1 MSDPGQPTNIPM
13 VVVALQWHV
22 GDTPLP
28 LELPVPALPVEPQAI
43 LPALQTLVNEV
54 VAQSVKELEGTD
66 KTVTCKAGCGACCR
80 QIVPI
85 SDFEAHAIAEVI
97 ARMPEARRAHV
108 MQRFADAERQL
119 AAIKPLDEMLEA
131 INGPDRYEFAVDYF
145 RYGVACPFLE
155 DESCSIYPDRP
166 LICREYLVHTPV
178 ERCERVDQ
186 KSGVGVL
193 PISRASKALFR
204 MSTFDDRPTETRV
217 PLSLVP
223 YWVARHPRNFKL
235 AGGGEWIVRFVRAME
250 QADLEEEEA
259 WQRAKK
265 NAAGDAAAGSMVA
278 PPS

>member
-1 MSDPGQPTNIPM
+1 M

-43 LPALQTLVNEV
+43 LPALQKLVNEV
-54 VAQSVKELEGTD
+54 VAQSVKEMEGTD
-66 KTVTCKAGCGACCR
+66 KTITCKAGCGACCR

-97 ARMPEARRAHV
+97 ERMPPPRRAHV
-108 MQRFADAERQL
+108 MQRFAEAERQL
-119 AAIKPLDEMLEA
+119 AAVKPLDEIMEA
-131 INGPDRYEFAVDYF
+131 INGGGRYEFAMAYF

-178 ERCERVDQ
+178 ERCEKVGES
-186 KSGVGVL
+186 KVGVV
-193 PISRASKALFR
+193 PISRSSKALFR
-204 MSTFDDRPTETRV
+204 MTTIEDKPTETRV

-223 YWVARHPRNFKL
+223 WWVARNPKNFKR
-235 AGGGEWIVRFVRAME
+235 AGGGEWMVRFVRAME

-265 NAAGDAAAGSMVA
+265 RAADEAAAAAGSMVA